1 MKGLQNYQHNFCL
14 ARNLQRFW
22 SQQLVLLWEGEGVKR
37 PSRHFRAQTFVYIN
51 RKLIWDGKNCFSKLA
66 IKVFYE
72 IKKIKKI
79 TCVFLRWTM
88 LSQSSRLTAA

>member
-22 SQQLVLLWEGEGVKR
+22 SQQLVLLWEGEGFKR

-51 RKLIWDGKNCFSKLA
+51 RKLILGPCSLPGWEKLLL
-66 IKVFYE
+66 E
-72 IKKIKKI
+72 
-79 TCVFLRWTM
+79 TRN
-88 LSQSSRLTAA
+88 